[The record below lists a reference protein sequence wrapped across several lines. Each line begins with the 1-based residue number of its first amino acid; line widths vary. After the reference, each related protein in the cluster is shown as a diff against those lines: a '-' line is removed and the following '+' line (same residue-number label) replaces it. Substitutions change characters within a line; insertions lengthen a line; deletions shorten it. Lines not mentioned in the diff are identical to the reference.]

1 MTDKYAREMI
11 LVPKDWMKPPVPFLP
26 ESSLQGGRGER
37 PDPNEAYWKR
47 QYLTDQLVNAPRLDR
62 VMHVMEGMQSVEGEG
77 QPPKIP
83 GYGRKSSEY
92 FRLQNQLRHM
102 MEPSQS
108 FASSKRPPPLSVAEN
123 QARTDALFSKKPS
136 LGSTFPPPPKTLSE
150 AVQQTKNVDEQLEHF
165 INTARQNLDEA
176 KRTGNADEVKK
187 ADLDWRVAQASAKDI
202 RELDDQLNSEFYG
215 MPYSN
220 VQYWTT
226 DKDTFDAAVEVHKKE
241 LLKCRDKLWRQLE
254 REYQEHQGSMEDRK
268 KQRQAKI
275 ENRIQKG
282 TGLIL
287 KWRKPRGWVQE

>member
-1 MTDKYAREMI
+1 M
-11 LVPKDWMKPPVPFLP
+11 
-26 ESSLQGGRGER
+26 
-37 PDPNEAYWKR
+37 
-47 QYLTDQLVNAPRLDR
+47 
-62 VMHVMEGMQSVEGEG
+62 
-77 QPPKIP
+77 
-83 GYGRKSSEY
+83 
-92 FRLQNQLRHM
+92 
-102 MEPSQS
+102 
-108 FASSKRPPPLSVAEN
+108 
-123 QARTDALFSKKPS
+123 
-136 LGSTFPPPPKTLSE
+136 
-150 AVQQTKNVDEQLEHF
+150 DEQLEHF
-165 INTARQNLDEA
+165 INTAQQNLDEA

-241 LLKCRDKLWRQLE
+241 LLKRRDKLWRQLE